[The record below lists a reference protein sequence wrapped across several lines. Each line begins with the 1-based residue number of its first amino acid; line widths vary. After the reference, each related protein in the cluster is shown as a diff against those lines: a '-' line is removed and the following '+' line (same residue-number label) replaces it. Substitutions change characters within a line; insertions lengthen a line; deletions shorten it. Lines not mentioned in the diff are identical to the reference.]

1 MTVSRPRPSAKGEKV
16 TADEAQAYGAEVG
29 IPVSTSDGPEQHD
42 AEDGVPRR
50 MAGPL
55 SQLRVRE
62 VLGDLQERIEVLIGT
77 RDKMDGLLDAVL
89 AVASGLELD
98 TTLRRIVQSAVE
110 LGEASYGALGVIAQD
125 GSLAEF
131 VYLGIDQRT
140 RELIGHLPEGHGL
153 LGLVI
158 DEAKPLR
165 LAEISE
171 HPASVGFPA
180 EHPPMHSF
188 LGVPVRVRD
197 EVFGNLYLTE
207 KRNGGN
213 FTDDDEVVVQAL
225 AAAAGIAIENAH
237 LYEQS
242 RLRQQ
247 WQAATSEVTTELLG
261 STDPT
266 EALNLIASRAL
277 ELTGSDVTM
286 LALPNS
292 GQLDTDDWDA
302 ETDQLTVTVCVG
314 SRAAE
319 LGGLGIDIASSLPG
333 AVFRD
338 RTPRNVGELVLSGNG
353 TADHRFGPTLVVAL
367 RAGERTSGVL
377 MAVREPGAKA
387 FEATELPVV
396 ASFADQAALALQ
408 LAAQQRAAR
417 ELDVLGDRDRIA
429 RDLHD
434 HVIQRLF
441 AVGLSMQ
448 STQRRT
454 KSPDL
459 QRRLGESI
467 EQMHEIVQEIR
478 TAIFDLHGGA
488 AGQTGLR
495 LRHRLHDAIAELT
508 DDAPVH
514 STVSMSGTVD
524 TVPAQLA
531 EHVEAVVREAVSNA
545 VRHAGASTL
554 SVAIAVNDD
563 FLRITVTDDGTGLPD
578 DVVHSGLR
586 NLSER
591 ADGVGGAFSVMS
603 LPDGGVQLE
612 WTAPLG

>member
-1 MTVSRPRPSAKGEKV
+1 
-16 TADEAQAYGAEVG
+16 
-29 IPVSTSDGPEQHD
+29 
-42 AEDGVPRR
+42 
-50 MAGPL
+50 MAGTL
-55 SQLRVRE
+55 SQLRLRE
-62 VLGDLQERIEVLIGT
+62 VLRDLQDRIEVLIGT

-98 TTLRRIVQSAVE
+98 TTLRQIVQAAIE
-110 LGEASYGALGVIAQD
+110 LGEASYGALGVLAED
-125 GSLAEF
+125 NSLAEF
-131 VYLGIDQRT
+131 VYIGIDPET
-140 RELIGHLPEGHGL
+140 REQIGHLPEGHGL

-165 LAEISE
+165 LEEISA

-180 EHPPMHSF
+180 HHPPMHSF

-207 KRNGGN
+207 KRNGEA

-242 RLRQQ
+242 RIRQQ
-247 WQAATSEVTTELLG
+247 WQAATGEVTTELLG
-261 STDPT
+261 GTDPA

-277 ELTGSDVTM
+277 ELTGSAVTM

-292 GQLDTDDWDA
+292 GRLDVDEDWGDDVD
-302 ETDQLTVTVCVG
+302 DLTVTVCAG
-314 SRAAE
+314 ARAAE
-319 LGGLGIDIASSLPG
+319 VSDLHIDLDTSLPG
-333 AVFRD
+333 AVYQD
-338 RTPRNVGELVLSGNG
+338 RTPRSVGELELGP
-353 TADHRFGPTLVVAL
+353 HRFGPSLVVPL

-377 MAVREPGAKA
+377 IAVREPGASS
-387 FEATELPVV
+387 FESTQLSVM

-454 KSPDL
+454 KSPEL

-488 AGQTGLR
+488 AGETGLR

-508 DDAPVH
+508 DDAPLH
-514 STVSMSGTVD
+514 PTVSMSGTLD
-524 TVPAQLA
+524 TVPAPLA
-531 EHVEAVVREAVSNA
+531 EHVEAVVREAVSNV
-545 VRHAGASTL
+545 VRHARASTL
-554 SVAIAVNDD
+554 SVSVSVKDD
-563 FLRITVTDDGTGLPD
+563 LLRILVADDGTGLPEG
-578 DVVHSGLR
+578 VSQSGLS
-586 NLSER
+586 NLRER
-591 ADGVGGAFSVMS
+591 AESSGGSFSIVTR
-603 LPDGGVQLE
+603 PEGGVLLE
-612 WTAPLG
+612 WTAPLL

>member
-1 MTVSRPRPSAKGEKV
+1 MSGP
-16 TADEAQAYGAEVG
+16 
-29 IPVSTSDGPEQHD
+29 GPEP
-42 AEDGVPRR
+42 DGGPRR
-50 MAGPL
+50 MAGTL
-55 SQLRVRE
+55 SGLRLRE
-62 VLGDLQERIEVLIGT
+62 LLRDLQDRIELLIGT

-98 TTLRRIVQSAVE
+98 ATLRRIVEAAME
-110 LGEASYGALGVIAQD
+110 LGEAKYGALGVLAED

-131 VYLGIDQRT
+131 VYVGIDDQT
-140 RELIGHLPEGHGL
+140 RRLIGDLPTGHGV
-153 LGLVI
+153 LGVVI

-165 LAEISE
+165 MDEISA

-180 EHPPMHSF
+180 HHPPMHSF

-197 EVFGNLYLTE
+197 EVFGRLYLTE
-207 KRNGGN
+207 KKNGEQ

-237 LYEQS
+237 LYEQA
-242 RLRQQ
+242 RVRQQ
-247 WQAATSEVTTELLG
+247 WLAATSEVTTELLG
-261 STDPT
+261 GTDPA
-266 EALNLIASRAL
+266 EALTTIASRAL

-292 GQLDTDDWDA
+292 GRLDVDEDWGDDVD
-302 ETDQLTVTVCVG
+302 DLTVTVSAG
-314 SRAAE
+314 TRAAE
-319 LGGLGIDIASSLPG
+319 LSGTHIDLEGSVPG
-333 AVFRD
+333 AVFKD
-338 RTPRNVGELVLSGNG
+338 RTPRSVAELQLGG
-353 TADHRFGPTLVVAL
+353 HRFGPAMVVPL
-367 RAGERTSGVL
+367 RAGDRTTGVL
-377 MAVREPGAKA
+377 IAIRESGAGS
-387 FEATELPVV
+387 FESTQLPVV

-454 KSPDL
+454 KSPEL
-459 QRRLGESI
+459 QKRLGDSI
-467 EQMHEIVQEIR
+467 EQLHEIVQEIR

-488 AGQTGLR
+488 AGETGIR

-508 DDAPVH
+508 DDAPLQP
-514 STVSMSGTVD
+514 TVSMSGSID
-524 TVPAQLA
+524 TVPTQLA

-545 VRHAGASTL
+545 VRHADAATL
-554 SVAIAVNDD
+554 SVSIAMKDD
-563 FLRITVTDDGTGLPD
+563 LIRVVVIDDGKGLPE
-578 DVVHSGLR
+578 DVSPSGLG
-586 NLSER
+586 NLEDR
-591 ADGVGGAFSVMS
+591 AEAVGGQFAVDAV
-603 LPDGGVQLE
+603 PAGGLKLE
-612 WTAPLG
+612 WSAPVG

>member
-1 MTVSRPRPSAKGEKV
+1 MSGT
-16 TADEAQAYGAEVG
+16 
-29 IPVSTSDGPEQHD
+29 
-42 AEDGVPRR
+42 
-50 MAGPL
+50 L
-55 SQLRVRE
+55 SGLRLRE
-62 VLGDLQERIEVLIGT
+62 LLRDLQDRIELLIGT

-98 TTLRRIVQSAVE
+98 TTLRRIVDAAIE
-110 LGEASYGALGVIAQD
+110 LGEAKYGALGVLAED
-125 GSLAEF
+125 GSLSEF
-131 VYLGIDQRT
+131 IYVGIDDEARL
-140 RELIGHLPEGHGL
+140 LIGDLPEGHGV
-153 LGLVI
+153 LGVVI

-165 LAEISE
+165 LEEISA

-180 EHPPMHSF
+180 HHPPMHTF

-197 EVFGNLYLTE
+197 EVFGRLYLTE
-207 KRNGGN
+207 KKNGEP

-237 LYEQS
+237 LYEQAQV
-242 RLRQQ
+242 RQQ
-247 WQAATSEVTTELLG
+247 WLAATSEVTTELLG
-261 STDPT
+261 GTDPA
-266 EALNLIASRAL
+266 EALNTIATRAL

-292 GQLDTDDWDA
+292 GRLDVDEDWGDEVDD
-302 ETDQLTVTVCVG
+302 LTVTVCAG
-314 SRAAE
+314 TRAAE
-319 LGGLGIDIASSLPG
+319 LSGTHIDLEDSVPG
-333 AVFRD
+333 AVYRD
-338 RTPRNVGELVLSGNG
+338 RTPRSVGELGLR
-353 TADHRFGPTLVVAL
+353 DHRFGPALVVPL
-367 RAGERTSGVL
+367 RAGDRTTGVL
-377 MAVREPGAKA
+377 IAAREPGAGS
-387 FEATELPVV
+387 FESAQLSVV

-454 KSPDL
+454 KSPEL
-459 QRRLGESI
+459 QKRLGDSI

-488 AGQTGLR
+488 AGETR
-495 LRHRLHDAIAELT
+495 LRHRLHDAVAELT

-514 STVSMSGTVD
+514 PTVSMSGSID
-524 TVPAQLA
+524 TLPTQLA

-545 VRHAGASTL
+545 VRHAEASTL
-554 SVAIAVNDD
+554 SVSVAVKDD
-563 FLRITVTDDGTGLPD
+563 VIRVVVLDDGRGLPA
-578 DVVHSGLR
+578 DVSPSGLG
-586 NLSER
+586 NLGDR
-591 ADGVGGAFSVMS
+591 AEASGGSFSLGTGPEGGLKVEWSAPVG
-603 LPDGGVQLE
+603 
-612 WTAPLG
+612 

>member
-1 MTVSRPRPSAKGEKV
+1 MSE
-16 TADEAQAYGAEVG
+16 
-29 IPVSTSDGPEQHD
+29 
-42 AEDGVPRR
+42 PRR
-50 MAGPL
+50 MAGTL
-55 SQLRVRE
+55 SGLRLRE
-62 VLGDLQERIEVLIGT
+62 LLRDLQDRIELLIGT

-98 TTLRRIVQSAVE
+98 TTLRRIVQAAIE
-110 LGEASYGALGVIAQD
+110 LGEAEYGALGV
-125 GSLAEF
+125 LAEDGALSEF
-131 VYLGIDQRT
+131 LYLGIDDET
-140 RELIGHLPEGHGL
+140 RRRIGDLPEGHGV
-153 LGLVI
+153 LGVVI
-158 DEAKPLR
+158 EEAKPLR

-180 EHPPMHSF
+180 HHPPMHTF

-197 EVFGNLYLTE
+197 EVFGRLYLTE
-207 KRNGGN
+207 KKNGEQ

-237 LYEQS
+237 LYEQA
-242 RLRQQ
+242 RIRQQ
-247 WQAATSEVTTELLG
+247 WLAATSEVTTELLG
-261 STDPT
+261 GTDPA

-292 GQLDTDDWDA
+292 GRLDVDDDWGEDV
-302 ETDQLTVTVCVG
+302 DDLTVTVCAGV
-314 SRAAE
+314 RAAE
-319 LGGLGIDIASSLPG
+319 LSGAHVDLEVSVPG
-333 AVFRD
+333 AVYRD
-338 RTPRNVGELVLSGNG
+338 RTPRSVGELVLR
-353 TADHRFGPTLVVAL
+353 DHRFGPALVVPL
-367 RAGERTSGVL
+367 RAGDRTTGVL
-377 MAVREPGAKA
+377 IAAREAGSAS
-387 FEATELPVV
+387 FESAQLPVV

-454 KSPDL
+454 KSPEL
-459 QRRLGESI
+459 QKRLGDSI

-478 TAIFDLHGGA
+478 TAIFDLHGGV
-488 AGQTGLR
+488 AGETR

-514 STVSMSGTVD
+514 PTVSMSGTLD
-524 TVPAQLA
+524 TLPTQLA

-545 VRHAGASTL
+545 VRHADASTVSV
-554 SVAIAVNDD
+554 SVAVKDD
-563 FLRITVTDDGTGLPD
+563 VLRIVVVDDGHGLPEG
-578 DVVHSGLR
+578 VTPSGLG
-586 NLSER
+586 NLRDR
-591 ADGVGGAFSVMS
+591 AEATGGTFSATSAPGAGVTV
-603 LPDGGVQLE
+603 E
-612 WTAPLG
+612 WTAPVA

>member
-1 MTVSRPRPSAKGEKV
+1 MAVSGGSELH
-16 TADEAQAYGAEVG
+16 GAEETG
-29 IPVSTSDGPEQHD
+29 
-42 AEDGVPRR
+42 PRR
-50 MAGPL
+50 MAGTL

-62 VLGDLQERIEVLIGT
+62 VLRDLQDRIEVLIGT

-98 TTLRRIVQSAVE
+98 ATLRRIVDAAIE
-110 LGEASYGALGVIAQD
+110 LGEAKYGALGV
-125 GSLAEF
+125 LAEDASLSEF
-131 VYLGIDQRT
+131 IYIGIDDEAR
-140 RELIGHLPEGHGL
+140 RLIGDLPQGHGV
-153 LGLVI
+153 LGVVI

-165 LAEISE
+165 LDEISE

-180 EHPPMHSF
+180 HHPPMHTF

-197 EVFGNLYLTE
+197 EVFGRLYLTE
-207 KRNGGN
+207 KRNGGP

-237 LYEQS
+237 LYEQA
-242 RLRQQ
+242 RIRQQ
-247 WQAATSEVTTELLG
+247 WQAATGEVTTELLG
-261 STDPT
+261 GTDPV

-277 ELTGSDVTM
+277 ELTGSKVTM

-292 GQLDTDDWDA
+292 GRLDVDEDWGDDVD
-302 ETDQLTVTVCVG
+302 DLTVTVCAG
-314 SRAAE
+314 ERAAE
-319 LGGLGIDIASSLPG
+319 LSGSHIDLETSLPG
-333 AVFRD
+333 EVYRD
-338 RTPRNVGELVLSGNG
+338 RTPRSVGEFELGP
-353 TADHRFGPTLVVAL
+353 HCFGPALIVPL
-367 RAGERTSGVL
+367 RAGERTAGVL
-377 MAVREPGAKA
+377 IAVRDIGAPS
-387 FEATELPVV
+387 FESTQLSVV

-441 AVGLSMQ
+441 AVGLSLQ

-459 QRRLGESI
+459 QRRLGESVD
-467 EQMHEIVQEIR
+467 QMHEIVQEIR
-478 TAIFDLHGGA
+478 TAIFDLHGGV
-488 AGQTGLR
+488 GGETGLR
-495 LRHRLHDAIAELT
+495 LRHRLHDAIVELT

-514 STVSMSGTVD
+514 PTVSMSGTLD
-524 TVPAQLA
+524 TVPTQLA

-554 SVAIAVNDD
+554 SVSVAVKDD
-563 FLRITVTDDGTGLPD
+563 LLRIVVIDDGTGLPEGIST
-578 DVVHSGLR
+578 SGLS
-586 NLSER
+586 NLRER
-591 ADGVGGAFSVMS
+591 AESSGGAFSIATR
-603 LPDGGVQLE
+603 PEGGVALE
-612 WTAPLG
+612 WSAPVV

>member
-1 MTVSRPRPSAKGEKV
+1 
-16 TADEAQAYGAEVG
+16 
-29 IPVSTSDGPEQHD
+29 
-42 AEDGVPRR
+42 
-50 MAGPL
+50 MAGTL
-55 SQLRVRE
+55 SGLRLRE
-62 VLGDLQERIEVLIGT
+62 LLRDLQDRIELLIGT

-98 TTLRRIVQSAVE
+98 ATLRRIVEAAME
-110 LGEASYGALGVIAQD
+110 LGEAKYGALGVLAED

-131 VYLGIDQRT
+131 VYVGIDDQT
-140 RELIGHLPEGHGL
+140 RRLIGDLPTGHGV
-153 LGLVI
+153 LGVVI

-165 LAEISE
+165 MDEISA

-180 EHPPMHSF
+180 HHPPMHSF

-197 EVFGNLYLTE
+197 EVFGRLYLTE
-207 KRNGGN
+207 KKNGEQ

-237 LYEQS
+237 LYEQA
-242 RLRQQ
+242 RVRQQ
-247 WQAATSEVTTELLG
+247 WLAATSEVTTELLG
-261 STDPT
+261 GTDPA
-266 EALNLIASRAL
+266 EALTTIASRAL

-292 GQLDTDDWDA
+292 GRLDVDEDWGDDVD
-302 ETDQLTVTVCVG
+302 DLTVTVSAG
-314 SRAAE
+314 TRAAE
-319 LGGLGIDIASSLPG
+319 LSGTHIDLEGSVPG
-333 AVFRD
+333 AVFKD
-338 RTPRNVGELVLSGNG
+338 RTPRSVAELQLGG
-353 TADHRFGPTLVVAL
+353 HRFGPAMVVPL
-367 RAGERTSGVL
+367 RAGDRTTGVL
-377 MAVREPGAKA
+377 IAIRESGAGS
-387 FEATELPVV
+387 FESTQLPVV

-454 KSPDL
+454 KSPEL
-459 QRRLGESI
+459 QKRLGDSI
-467 EQMHEIVQEIR
+467 EQLHEIVQEIR

-488 AGQTGLR
+488 AGETGIR

-508 DDAPVH
+508 DDAPLQP
-514 STVSMSGTVD
+514 TVSMSGSID
-524 TVPAQLA
+524 TVPTQLA

-545 VRHAGASTL
+545 VRHADAATL
-554 SVAIAVNDD
+554 SVSIAMKDD
-563 FLRITVTDDGTGLPD
+563 LIRVVVIDDGKGLPE
-578 DVVHSGLR
+578 DVSPSGLG
-586 NLSER
+586 NLEDR
-591 ADGVGGAFSVMS
+591 AEAVGGQFAVDAV
-603 LPDGGVQLE
+603 PAGGLKLE
-612 WTAPLG
+612 WSAPVG